1 MDLNI
6 DIDENKIKEC
16 VRECKL
22 DRLIEEYNQL
32 VERMGKLIFF
42 LNTNKVTSDTREKY
56 ELLDKQLEAMEKYQL
71 QGGTNYGYYKRSSR
85 VSDAVK

>member
-56 ELLDKQLEAMEKYQL
+56 ELLDKQLEAMEKYQQIL
-71 QGGTNYGYYKRSSR
+71 FERI
-85 VSDAVK
+85 VSGAY